1 LPALKYEA
9 GAKAVW
15 SKPDGLAGWRI
26 GGADSVDSEGG
37 EEDDVEEEDRV
48 EGKEAKS
55 DREPF
60 DITSVAVK
68 VDSRLIRKNT
78 SSQTTQ

>member
-1 LPALKYEA
+1 
-9 GAKAVW
+9 
-15 SKPDGLAGWRI
+15 
-26 GGADSVDSEGG
+26 VDSEGG